1 MGSDAKTPD
10 RSDMSGSDRSR
21 PRRALLVIN
30 ENSRQGQ
37 DGGDAAVE
45 VLERGGLHLTR
56 EACSGPES
64 LADTIRRAAKA
75 VDLVVLGGGD
85 GTLSSAAPAL
95 IETGLP
101 LGILPLG
108 TANDLAR
115 TLGIPLDPAG
125 AAQVIVD
132 GKLRRID
139 LGEVN
144 GTPFFNVASMG
155 LSVGMTR
162 ELTHDV
168 KQRWGTLGYA
178 VATARALWHMRPFS
192 AVIRVGDEV
201 HKVRTLQISV
211 GNGRYYGGGMAVE
224 EGAKID
230 DGRLD
235 LYSMEFD
242 HLWKLA
248 LVYPA
253 FRKGRHGMWK
263 EVRTMRCSEVEIRT
277 GRPRKI
283 NTDGE
288 ITTETPAQLRI
299 LPKAVSVFVP
309 GSGSEDPVRSE

>member
-1 MGSDAKTPD
+1 MSADVNAAD
-10 RSDMSGSDRSR
+10 QLDMPRL
-21 PRRALLVIN
+21 RRALLIIN

-37 DGGDAAVE
+37 EGGQAAVE
-45 VLERGGLHLTR
+45 VLERGGIQLRR
-56 EACSGPES
+56 ETCQRPDE
-64 LADTIRRAAKA
+64 LADTIRGAAKT
-75 VDLVVLGGGD
+75 VDFVVLGGGD

-115 TLGIPLDPAG
+115 TLGIPLDLAG
-125 AAQVIVD
+125 AAQVIVE

-168 KQRWGTLGYA
+168 KQRWGRAGYA
-178 VATARALWHMRPFS
+178 VATFRALWHMRPFS
-192 AVIRVGDEV
+192 AAIRSGTEV

-224 EGAKID
+224 EGAEID
-230 DGRLD
+230 DGCLN
-235 LYSMEFD
+235 LYSMEFA

-253 FRKGRHGMWK
+253 FRKGRHGMWR

-277 GRPRKI
+277 GRPKKI

-288 ITTETPAQLRI
+288 ITTETPARFRVLR
-299 LPKAVSVFVP
+299 KAVSVFAPVA
-309 GSGSEDPVRSE
+309 GSDNAHSAE